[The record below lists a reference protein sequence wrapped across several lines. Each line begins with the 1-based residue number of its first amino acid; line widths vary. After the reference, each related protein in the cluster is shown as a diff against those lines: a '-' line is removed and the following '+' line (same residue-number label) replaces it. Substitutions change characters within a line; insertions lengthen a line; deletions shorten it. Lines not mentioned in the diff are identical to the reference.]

1 MTGNAALPILPRS
14 AIRGLPASTELFTPG
29 LRRFYAFT
37 LAAALAGE
45 RSWVITVHPG
55 WRLGEQRVRHIMQ
68 AGWPAIGNPQAVA
81 VIQPAPLPEGAKHA
95 SPQWGVATEGS
106 EAPEELFQ
114 RAAAGAGE
122 LGSVIAPLLATL
134 WAGEWPANPGAD
146 VEAFLGE
153 VIFQAGLQAAAEA
166 KAAAAGVALAA

>member
-1 MTGNAALPILPRS
+1 MHGLAKLPILPES
-14 AIRGLPASTELFTPG
+14 AIRGLPASTELFTVG

-55 WRLGEQRVRHIMQ
+55 WRLGEQRVRHIIQ

-81 VIQPAPLPEGAKHA
+81 VIQPAPLPADPA
-95 SPQWGVATEGS
+95 
-106 EAPEELFQ
+106 ELFR
-114 RAAAGAGE
+114 RAVVGAGE
-122 LGSVIAPLLATL
+122 LGGAVRVLLEVL
-134 WAGEWPANPGAD
+134 WAGEWPAEPGAE

-153 VIFQAGLQAAAEA
+153 VIFQAGLRAAAEA
-166 KAAAAGVALAA
+166 KAAAAEVALAA

>member
-14 AIRGLPASTELFTPG
+14 ALRGLPAPIELFTPG

-45 RSWVITVHPG
+45 RSWLITVHPG
-55 WRLGEQRVRHIMQ
+55 WRLGEQRVRHIIQ
-68 AGWPAIGNPQAVA
+68 AGWPAIGNAQAVA
-81 VIQPAPLPEGAKHA
+81 VIQPAPLPQDPDG
-95 SPQWGVATEGS
+95 
-106 EAPEELFQ
+106 LFQ
-114 RAAAGAGE
+114 RAAAGA
-122 LGSVIAPLLATL
+122 LGSVIGPLLATL
-134 WAGEWPANPGAD
+134 WAGEWPADPGAE

>member
-14 AIRGLPASTELFTPG
+14 ALRGLPAATELFTVG
-29 LRRFYAFT
+29 LRRYYAFT

-45 RSWVITVHPG
+45 RSWLITVHPG

-68 AGWPAIGNPQAVA
+68 AGWPAIGNAQAVA
-81 VIQPAPLPEGAKHA
+81 IIQPAPLPQDPDG
-95 SPQWGVATEGS
+95 
-106 EAPEELFQ
+106 LFQ
-114 RAAAGAGE
+114 RAVLGAGE
-122 LGSVIAPLLATL
+122 LGSIIGPLLATL
-134 WAGEWPANPGAD
+134 WAGDWPAEPGAE

-153 VIFQAGLQAAAEA
+153 VIFQAGLRAAAEA